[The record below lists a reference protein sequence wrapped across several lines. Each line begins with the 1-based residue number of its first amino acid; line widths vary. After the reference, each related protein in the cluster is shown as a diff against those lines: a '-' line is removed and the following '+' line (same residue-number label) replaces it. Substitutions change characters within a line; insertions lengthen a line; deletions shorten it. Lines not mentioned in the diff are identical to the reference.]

1 MEKKSQTKINTNSVT
16 QSIFFDS
23 KLIDAFAG
31 CQRTNFMFIKQ
42 ITDLLGTF
50 HSLSINIPGK
60 PDWLPRSNYDSLGD
74 DFRNFNARNK
84 KIMSVANPAPNQDAT
99 TK

>member
-1 MEKKSQTKINTNSVT
+1 MPLWVVNEQT
-16 QSIFFDS
+16 
-23 KLIDAFAG
+23 L
-31 CQRTNFMFIKQ
+31 MFIKQ
-42 ITDLLGTF
+42 LIDLLGTF

-60 PDWLPRSNYDSLGD
+60 PDWLPRSNYDSLED